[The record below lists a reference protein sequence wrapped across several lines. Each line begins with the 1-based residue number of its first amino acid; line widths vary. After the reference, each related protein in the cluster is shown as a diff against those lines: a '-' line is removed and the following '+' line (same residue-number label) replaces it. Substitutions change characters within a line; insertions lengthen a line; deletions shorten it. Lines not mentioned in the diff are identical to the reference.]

1 MDRVHNVW
9 TGCTV
14 DQTRAHGGCSPEC
27 GRPGATTRR
36 GGAVL
41 VLIGEWEATETDG
54 DEREQEAVVVI
65 GVERL
70 RARR

>member
-1 MDRVHNVW
+1 
-9 TGCTV
+9 
-14 DQTRAHGGCSPEC
+14 
-27 GRPGATTRR
+27 
-36 GGAVL
+36 L